1 MPKAAEAD
9 ALSLVA
15 YTSAVACVHTT
26 IHGAE
31 SSTHRAEQCVC
42 ITQAITLAECDI
54 YTYKSDLE
62 TDPFGE
68 LSQCNRGFLI
78 TVFCTA
84 ATDPACLEPS
94 PLRAVTNS
102 PLLLCCLELSPM
114 SGEEASVWSFNYF
127 FFNKKMKRILYL
139 SCRAK
144 SRASADPE
152 VCVTM
157 MPILWSFRVPFI
169 VQAYESLISVISLWP
184 LTASLSTTPGQESET
199 VSKQYYSDSDEA
211 DTDAKYG
218 MANEMDV

>member
-1 MPKAAEAD
+1 M
-9 ALSLVA
+9 
-15 YTSAVACVHTT
+15 ACVHTT

-152 VCVTM
+152 VC
-157 MPILWSFRVPFI
+157 LNDADI
-169 VQAYESLISVISLWP
+169 VALQSPLHCPGIRSPHLSHKFMAAHRMTLCYPWAGVGDSVKAVL
-184 LTASLSTTPGQESET
+184 QR
-199 VSKQYYSDSDEA
+199 Q
-211 DTDAKYG
+211 
-218 MANEMDV
+218 

>member
-1 MPKAAEAD
+1 M
-9 ALSLVA
+9 
-15 YTSAVACVHTT
+15 ACVHTT

-78 TVFCTA
+78 TVFCAA
-84 ATDPACLEPS
+84 ATDPA
-94 PLRAVTNS
+94 
-102 PLLLCCLELSPM
+102 CLELSPM

-152 VCVTM
+152 VCHNDAKM
-157 MPILWSFRVPFI
+157 MFLKSPF
-169 VQAYESLISVISLWP
+169 VQAYEALISVISKSLWP
-184 LTASLSTTPGQESET
+184 LTA
-199 VSKQYYSDSDEA
+199 
-211 DTDAKYG
+211 
-218 MANEMDV
+218 